1 MVLFRKE
8 KWYNPFSVEI
18 NDKDYTIDSIRVFEG
33 GKVIAKQNQ
42 GWFGSNNQFNNLS
55 FDCDCVRKNKV
66 DLKST
71 TAFIVKSC
79 SDFEPRY
86 DLYIPNSA
94 VKLTDVKYDF
104 NFAIQMVKRHQ
115 KSSVVEGVVFD
126 EVIAYINALHEVDRK
141 INTVGDALKTVYL
154 STTMTYLEN
163 QMNDLGCL
171 IAERNE
177 IINKI
182 KSMSVEEII
191 EKCKIDEDFGKCVA
205 EE

>member
-18 NDKDYTIDSIRVFEG
+18 NGKDYTIGSIHVFEG

-79 SDFEPRY
+79 GDFEPRY

-94 VKLTDVKYDF
+94 VKLTDAKYDF
-104 NFAIQMVKRHQ
+104 NFATQMIKRHQ

-126 EVIAYINALHEVDRK
+126 EVIAYVNALHNIDTK
-141 INTVGDALKTVYL
+141 INAIGDALKITYI
-154 STTMTYLEN
+154 STTMVYLEN
-163 QMNDLGCL
+163 KMNDLGCL

-177 IINKI
+177 TIDKI
-182 KSMSVEEII
+182 KSMSVEEIM
-191 EKCKIDEDFGKCVA
+191 EKCKTDEDFGKYVA